1 MDLKLY
7 EGLMKI
13 VLFYHS
19 LVSDWN
25 HGNAHFLRGIVAE
38 LMHRGHEVK
47 VFEPKGGWSVENLKS
62 QYGEEPILEF
72 ERMFPDMK
80 STEYSPESLDL
91 ERELQGASLVIVHE
105 WNEPEIVQKIGQHR
119 KHKAGYKLLFHDT
132 HHRSLTEPEKMAM
145 FDLSGYDGVLA
156 YGEVIKDI
164 YLKKGWIQRAWTWHE
179 AADVRIFH
187 PIEGVE
193 NSGDLIWIGNWG
205 DEERTQELYEYLINP
220 VRELNLKARVHGV
233 RYPESA
239 VGNLQEA
246 GIEYKDW
253 LPNYM
258 VPQAFAQFKVTVH
271 IPRRPYVEVLKGIPT
286 IRPFE
291 ALSCGIPLV
300 SSPWED
306 SEGLFTVGED
316 FLMAQN
322 GHEMKNFISDILND
336 KSLAESLSRHG
347 RLTILKRHTC
357 SHRVDELLNI
367 FKQLTVESAFR
378 QEDDPASIQASKN
391 EGLK

>member
-1 MDLKLY
+1 MQ
-7 EGLMKI
+7 I

-19 LVSDWN
+19 IVSDWN

-47 VFEPKGGWSVENLKS
+47 VFEPQGGWSLQNLKA
-62 QYGEEPILEF
+62 QYGEEPVREF
-72 ERMFPDMK
+72 ERTFPEMK
-80 STEYSPESLDL
+80 STEYSLETLDPG
-91 ERELQGASLVIVHE
+91 RELDGAQLVIVHE
-105 WNEPEIVQKIGQHR
+105 WNDPALVGKIGNHR
-119 KHKAGYKLLFHDT
+119 KSNPGYKLLFHDT
-132 HHRSLTEPEKMAM
+132 HHRSLSEPDRMAM

-164 YLKKGWIQRAWTWHE
+164 YLSKGWIQRAWTWHE
-179 AADVRIFH
+179 AADLRIFH

-193 NSGDLIWIGNWG
+193 KTGDLVWIGNWG

-220 VRELNLKARVHGV
+220 VRELKLKAQVHGV

-239 VGNLQEA
+239 IGNLHEA

-258 VPQAFAQFKVTVH
+258 VPQVFAQFKVTVH
-271 IPRRPYVEVLKGIPT
+271 IPRKPYVEVLKGIPT

-291 ALSCGIPLV
+291 ALACGIPLV

-306 SEGLFTVGED
+306 SEGLFKIGED

-322 GHEMKNFISDILND
+322 GQEMKNYIKEILMDRN
-336 KSLAESLSRHG
+336 LAESLSRHG

-357 SHRVDELLNI
+357 AHRVDELLNI
-367 FKQLTVESAFR
+367 FKQLSIESAFR
-378 QEDDPASIQASKN
+378 QQDEPSSVHSNKN
-391 EGLK
+391 ERLK

>member
-1 MDLKLY
+1 
-7 EGLMKI
+7 MKI

-19 LVSDWN
+19 LISDWN
-25 HGNAHFLRGIVAE
+25 HGNAHFLRGIASE
-38 LMHRGHEVK
+38 LLHRGHEVK
-47 VFEPKGGWSVENLKS
+47 VFEPRGGWSLENLKS
-62 QYGEEPILEF
+62 QYGEEPIREF
-72 ERMFPDMK
+72 ERIFPEMK
-80 STEYSPESLDL
+80 STEYSPETLDL

-105 WNEPEIVQKIGQHR
+105 WNEPEIVQKIGNHR
-119 KHKAGYKLLFHDT
+119 KHNAAYKLLFHDT
-132 HHRSLTEPEKMAM
+132 HHRSLTEPDKMAM

-156 YGEVIKDI
+156 YGEIIKDI
-164 YLKKGWIQRAWTWHE
+164 YLKKGWAQRAWTWHE

-193 NSGDLIWIGNWG
+193 KSGDLIWIGNWG

-220 VRELNLKARVHGV
+220 VRELKLKARVHGV
-233 RYPESA
+233 RYPEGA
-239 VGNLQEA
+239 VRNLGEA

-258 VPQAFAQFKVTVH
+258 VPQAFAEFKVTVH

-291 ALSCGIPLV
+291 ALACGIPLV

-322 GHEMKNFISDILND
+322 GREMKNYINDILHDEN
-336 KSLAESLSRHG
+336 LAASLSRHG

-378 QEDDPASIQASKN
+378 QEDDPASIHASKK
-391 EGLK
+391 GDLK

>member
-1 MDLKLY
+1 MQ
-7 EGLMKI
+7 I

-19 LVSDWN
+19 IVSDWN

-47 VFEPKGGWSVENLKS
+47 VFEPQSGWSLQNLKA
-62 QYGEEPILEF
+62 QYGEEPVREF
-72 ERMFPDMK
+72 ERTFPEMK
-80 STEYSPESLDL
+80 STEYSLETLDPG
-91 ERELQGASLVIVHE
+91 RELDGAQLVIVHE
-105 WNEPEIVQKIGQHR
+105 WNDPALVGKIGNHR
-119 KHKAGYKLLFHDT
+119 KSNPGYKLLFHDT
-132 HHRSLTEPEKMAM
+132 HHRSLSEPDRMAM

-164 YLKKGWIQRAWTWHE
+164 YLSKGWIQRAWTWHE
-179 AADVRIFH
+179 AADLRIFH

-193 NSGDLIWIGNWG
+193 KTGDLVWIGNWG

-220 VRELNLKARVHGV
+220 VRELKLKAQVHGV

-239 VGNLQEA
+239 IGNLHEA

-258 VPQAFAQFKVTVH
+258 VPQVFAQFKVTVH
-271 IPRRPYVEVLKGIPT
+271 IPRKPYVEVLKGIPT

-291 ALSCGIPLV
+291 ALACGIPLV

-306 SEGLFTVGED
+306 SEGLFKIGED

-322 GHEMKNFISDILND
+322 GQEMKNYIKEILMDRN
-336 KSLAESLSRHG
+336 LAESLSRHG

-357 SHRVDELLNI
+357 AHRVDELLNI
-367 FKQLTVESAFR
+367 FKQLSIESAFR
-378 QEDDPASIQASKN
+378 QQDEPSSVHSNKN
-391 EGLK
+391 ERLK

>member
-1 MDLKLY
+1 
-7 EGLMKI
+7 MKI

-25 HGNAHFLRGIVAE
+25 HGNAHFLRGILAE

-47 VFEPKGGWSVENLKS
+47 VFEPRGGWSRENLVS
-62 QYGEEPILEF
+62 LYGEEPIRQF
-72 ERMFPDMK
+72 HRTFPDMQ
-80 STEYSPESLDL
+80 STEYTLDALDL

-105 WNEPEIVQKIGQHR
+105 WNDPELVRKIGSHR
-119 KHKAGYKLLFHDT
+119 KLNPGYKLLFHDT
-132 HHRSLTEPEKMAM
+132 HHRSLTEPEKMRQ

-156 YGEVIKDI
+156 YGEVIKEI
-164 YLKKGWIQRAWTWHE
+164 YLSRGWIQRAWTWHE

-193 NSGDLIWIGNWG
+193 KTGDLIWIGNWG
-205 DEERTQELYEYLINP
+205 DEERTQELYEYLLKP
-220 VRELNLKARVHGV
+220 VRNLSLKAMVHGV

-239 VGNLQEA
+239 LRNLEEA
-246 GIEYKDW
+246 GIEYGGW

-258 VPQAFAQFKVTVH
+258 VPEVFARFRLTVH
-271 IPRRPYVEVLKGIPT
+271 IPRKPYAKALKGIPT

-291 ALSCGIPLV
+291 ALACGIPLV

-306 SEGLFTVGED
+306 SEGLFTSGED
-316 FLMAQN
+316 FLMASNEKQMES
-322 GHEMKNFISDILND
+322 HIKEVLND

-357 SHRVDELLNI
+357 GHRVDELLKI
-367 FKQLTVESAFR
+367 YRQMGIESAFSS
-378 QEDDPASIQASKN
+378 EEGPSPIQPNKN
-391 EGLK
+391 EEVK